1 MTKII
6 ILAAIV
12 TLSLLFVASPKI
24 SFKPFSVTFT
34 TGWFALG
41 ILLVGV
47 GIALIRY
54 QGYKD
59 GANAGIDTTFK
70 YLKELIKKEKV

>member
-6 ILAAIV
+6 ILASIVVLAI
-12 TLSLLFVASPKI
+12 LFVASPKI

-41 ILLVGV
+41 IFFLGIGV
-47 GIALIRY
+47 GLIRY

-59 GANAGIDTTFK
+59 GTAAGIDTAFK
-70 YLKELIKKEKV
+70 YIKELIKKEKI